1 MAEPARVSQPRPG
14 GRPATHDEPRV
25 ERTVAELMAIRMQ
38 DLSRLTRAELL
49 ALTDRDLPALSDL
62 VALRMQD
69 LPRVTRAELLAL
81 TDRDLPSINDLPPP
95 DPMEQDEVL
104 FYTLLALKRVLGR
117 HPGTYVAGYTL
128 LYDTTQPD
136 EPGRVPPPWIE
147 PDVLVAFGVGSHRR
161 RSYAIWQEGKPPEFV
176 MEIASVSTWRRDR
189 DEKPAIY
196 ESLGVREYFLY
207 DPVGGRLEP
216 RLQGHVLR
224 EGRYRALRPERL
236 PNGERGL
243 RSETLGLWAYLQ
255 GPEQALRWHDP
266 VTGKDLEDYDEVQ
279 AAREAAEARAD
290 EEAAARKAVEEKLA
304 ELRAQVRRLRREPGT

>member
-14 GRPATHDEPRV
+14 GRPATHDEPPV
-25 ERTVAELMAIRMQ
+25 ERSVEELMAIRMQ
-38 DLSRLTRAELL
+38 DLPPMTRAELL
-49 ALTDRDLPALSDL
+49 ALTDRDLPTLSDL
-62 VALRMQD
+62 LPLRMQD

-95 DPMEQDEVL
+95 DLMEQEEVL
-104 FYTLLALKRVLGR
+104 IYTVSALKRVLGR

-128 LYDTTQPD
+128 LYDTIRPD
-136 EPGRVPPPWIE
+136 EPGRVPPPWLE

-161 RSYAIWQEGKPPEFV
+161 RSYPGEGNAIWKEGKPPEFV

-216 RLQGHVLR
+216 RLQGHVLG
-224 EGRYRALRPERL
+224 EGRYRPLRPERL

-279 AAREAAEARAD
+279 AAREAAE
-290 EEAAARKAVEEKLA
+290 EELA
-304 ELRAQVRRLRREPGT
+304 ELRAYVRRPRRESGT

>member
-1 MAEPARVSQPRPG
+1 MPHRKAVAR
-14 GRPATHDEPRV
+14 
-25 ERTVAELMAIRMQ
+25 
-38 DLSRLTRAELL
+38 
-49 ALTDRDLPALSDL
+49 DR
-62 VALRMQD
+62 
-69 LPRVTRAELLAL
+69 
-81 TDRDLPSINDLPPP
+81 
-95 DPMEQDEVL
+95 
-104 FYTLLALKRVLGR
+104 
-117 HPGTYVAGYTL
+117 
-128 LYDTTQPD
+128 
-136 EPGRVPPPWIE
+136 E

-224 EGRYRALRPERL
+224 DGRYRPLRPERL

-266 VTGKDLEDYDEVQ
+266 VTGKDLRGLQGEW
-279 AAREAAEARAD
+279 AR
-290 EEAAARKAVEEKLA
+290 
-304 ELRAQVRRLRREPGT
+304 QRRCLDSRLGSRWTA